1 MSKLLSSLKLERE
14 NGNLKDLDVRLANI
28 LIWMVDNDNELL
40 AFFFNTRYSVFFLN
54 TFLLRFRDEGALSRE
69 QCLDIGA
76 HLRSRT
82 HRQQFIDESIS
93 RGFLEKDISKEDKRR
108 VLISPTEKTL
118 RLYAEWSN
126 LYRYPPRNFWW
137 AIAKPRSLDRYPLV
151 LQRL

>member
-1 MSKLLSSLKLERE
+1 MSKIFSSLKLERDKT
-14 NGNLKDLDVRLANI
+14 NLGDLDVRLANI

-54 TFLLRFRDEGALSRE
+54 TFLLRYRDEGALSRE

-93 RGFLEKDISKEDKRR
+93 RGFLEKEISKEDKRR

-118 RLYAEWSN
+118 RLYAQWSN
-126 LYRYPPRNFWW
+126 LYHDTRRATFGGE
-137 AIAKPRSLDRYPLV
+137 
-151 LQRL
+151 

>member
-1 MSKLLSSLKLERE
+1 MLVKLEKD

-54 TFLLRFRDEGALSRE
+54 SFLLSYKDQGALSRE

-93 RGFLEKDISKEDKRR
+93 RGFLQKEVSIEDKRR
-108 VLISPTEKTL
+108 VLISPTAKTL
-118 RLYAEWSN
+118 NLYSEWSN
-126 LYRYPPRNFWW
+126 LYHDTR
-137 AIAKPRSLDRYPLV
+137 RSTFGGE
-151 LQRL
+151 

>member
-1 MSKLLSSLKLERE
+1 MSKFFSSLKLERDKT
-14 NGNLKDLDVRLANI
+14 NLGDLDVRLAKI

-54 TFLLRFRDEGALSRE
+54 TFLLRYRDEGALSRE
-69 QCLDIGA
+69 RCLDIGA

-93 RGFLEKDISKEDKRR
+93 RGFLEKEISKEDKRR

-126 LYRYPPRNFWW
+126 LYHDTRRATFGGE
-137 AIAKPRSLDRYPLV
+137 
-151 LQRL
+151 

>member
-1 MSKLLSSLKLERE
+1 M
-14 NGNLKDLDVRLANI
+14 ANI

-54 TFLLRFRDEGALSRE
+54 TFLLRYRDEGALSRE

-93 RGFLEKDISKEDKRR
+93 RGFLEKEISKEDKRR

-126 LYRYPPRNFWW
+126 LYHDTRRATFGGE
-137 AIAKPRSLDRYPLV
+137 
-151 LQRL
+151 

>member
-1 MSKLLSSLKLERE
+1 MSKLQSSPKLERD
-14 NGNLKDLDVRLANI
+14 NVNLKDLDIRLANI

-54 TFLLRFRDEGALSRE
+54 TFLLRYRDEGALSRE

-93 RGFLEKDISKEDKRR
+93 RGFLEKDTSKEDKRR

-126 LYRYPPRNFWW
+126 LYHDTRRATFGG
-137 AIAKPRSLDRYPLV
+137 D
-151 LQRL
+151 

>member
-1 MSKLLSSLKLERE
+1 MSKLLSSLKLERD
-14 NGNLKDLDVRLANI
+14 NGNLEDLDVRLANI

-54 TFLLRFRDEGALSRE
+54 TFLLKYRDEGALSRE

-82 HRQQFIDESIS
+82 RRQQFIDESIS

-118 RLYAEWSN
+118 RLFAEWSK
-126 LYRYPPRNFWW
+126 LYHDTR
-137 AIAKPRSLDRYPLV
+137 
-151 LQRL
+151 RLTFGGE

>member
-1 MSKLLSSLKLERE
+1 M
-14 NGNLKDLDVRLANI
+14 ANI

-54 TFLLRFRDEGALSRE
+54 TFLLRYRDEGALSRE

-126 LYRYPPRNFWW
+126 LYHDTR
-137 AIAKPRSLDRYPLV
+137 RSTFGGD
-151 LQRL
+151 

>member
-1 MSKLLSSLKLERE
+1 MSKLLSSLKLERD

-54 TFLLRFRDEGALSRE
+54 TFLLRYRDEVALSRE

-82 HRQQFIDESIS
+82 HRQQFIDDSIS

-108 VLISPTEKTL
+108 VLISPT
-118 RLYAEWSN
+118 
-126 LYRYPPRNFWW
+126 
-137 AIAKPRSLDRYPLV
+137 
-151 LQRL
+151 

>member
-1 MSKLLSSLKLERE
+1 MSKLLSSLKLERD

-54 TFLLRFRDEGALSRE
+54 TFLLRYRDEGALSRE

-82 HRQQFIDESIS
+82 HRQKFIDESIS
-93 RGFLEKDISKEDKRR
+93 RGFLQKDISKEDKRR

-126 LYRYPPRNFWW
+126 LYHDTRRATFGGE
-137 AIAKPRSLDRYPLV
+137 
-151 LQRL
+151 

>member
-1 MSKLLSSLKLERE
+1 MSKFFSSLKLERDKT
-14 NGNLKDLDVRLANI
+14 NLGDLDVRLAKI

-54 TFLLRFRDEGALSRE
+54 TFLLRYRDVGALSRE

-126 LYRYPPRNFWW
+126 LYHDTRRATFGGE
-137 AIAKPRSLDRYPLV
+137 
-151 LQRL
+151 

>member
-1 MSKLLSSLKLERE
+1 MLVKLEKD

-28 LIWMVDNDNELL
+28 LIWMVDNENELL

-54 TFLLRFRDEGALSRE
+54 SFLLRYRDQGALSRE

-93 RGFLEKDISKEDKRR
+93 RGFLQKEASIEDKRR
-108 VLISPTEKTL
+108 VLISPTAKTL
-118 RLYAEWSN
+118 SLYLEWSN
-126 LYRYPPRNFWW
+126 LYHDTRRATFGGE
-137 AIAKPRSLDRYPLV
+137 
-151 LQRL
+151 

>member
-1 MSKLLSSLKLERE
+1 LSKFFSSLKLERDKT
-14 NGNLKDLDVRLANI
+14 NLGDLDVRLAKI
-28 LIWMVDNDNELL
+28 LIWMVDNDKELL

-54 TFLLRFRDEGALSRE
+54 TFLLRYRDEGALSRE

-93 RGFLEKDISKEDKRR
+93 RGFLEKEISKEDKRR

-126 LYRYPPRNFWW
+126 LYHDTRRATFGGE
-137 AIAKPRSLDRYPLV
+137 
-151 LQRL
+151 

>member
-1 MSKLLSSLKLERE
+1 MLVKLEKD

-28 LIWMVDNDNELL
+28 LIWMADNDNELL

-54 TFLLRFRDEGALSRE
+54 SFLLRYRVQGALSRE

-93 RGFLEKDISKEDKRR
+93 RGFLQKEVSIEDKRR
-108 VLISPTEKTL
+108 VLISPTAKTL
-118 RLYAEWSN
+118 NLYSEWSN
-126 LYRYPPRNFWW
+126 LYHDTR
-137 AIAKPRSLDRYPLV
+137 RSTFGGE
-151 LQRL
+151 

>member
-1 MSKLLSSLKLERE
+1 MSKFFSSLKLERDKT
-14 NGNLKDLDVRLANI
+14 NLGDLDVRLANI

-54 TFLLRFRDEGALSRE
+54 TFLLRYRDEGALSRE

-93 RGFLEKDISKEDKRR
+93 RGFLEKDASKEDRRR

-118 RLYAEWSN
+118 QLYAEWSK
-126 LYRYPPRNFWW
+126 LYHDTRRATFGGE
-137 AIAKPRSLDRYPLV
+137 
-151 LQRL
+151 

>member
-1 MSKLLSSLKLERE
+1 MSKFFSSLKLER
-14 NGNLKDLDVRLANI
+14 NKTNLGDLDVRLANI

-54 TFLLRFRDEGALSRE
+54 TFLLRYRDEGALSRE

-93 RGFLEKDISKEDKRR
+93 RGFLEKEISKEDKRR

-126 LYRYPPRNFWW
+126 LYHDTRRATFGGE
-137 AIAKPRSLDRYPLV
+137 
-151 LQRL
+151 

>member
-1 MSKLLSSLKLERE
+1 MLVKLEKD

-54 TFLLRFRDEGALSRE
+54 SFLLRYMDEGALSRE

-93 RGFLEKDISKEDKRR
+93 RGFLQKEVSIEDKRR
-108 VLISPTEKTL
+108 VLISPTAKTL
-118 RLYAEWSN
+118 SLYSEWSD
-126 LYRYPPRNFWW
+126 LYHDTR
-137 AIAKPRSLDRYPLV
+137 RSTFGGE
-151 LQRL
+151 

>member
-1 MSKLLSSLKLERE
+1 MSNFFSSLKLERDKT
-14 NGNLKDLDVRLANI
+14 NLGDLDVRLAKI

-54 TFLLRFRDEGALSRE
+54 TFLLRYRDEGALSRE
-69 QCLDIGA
+69 RCLDIGA

-93 RGFLEKDISKEDKRR
+93 RGFLEKEISKEDKRR

-126 LYRYPPRNFWW
+126 LYHDTRRATFGGE
-137 AIAKPRSLDRYPLV
+137 
-151 LQRL
+151 

>member
-1 MSKLLSSLKLERE
+1 MLVKLEKD

-54 TFLLRFRDEGALSRE
+54 SFLLRYMDEGALSRE

-93 RGFLEKDISKEDKRR
+93 RGFLEKEVSIEDKRR
-108 VLISPTEKTL
+108 VLISPTVKTL
-118 RLYAEWSN
+118 SLYSEWSN
-126 LYRYPPRNFWW
+126 LYHHTR
-137 AIAKPRSLDRYPLV
+137 RSTFGGE
-151 LQRL
+151 

>member
-1 MSKLLSSLKLERE
+1 MLVKLEKD

-54 TFLLRFRDEGALSRE
+54 SFLLSYRDQGALSRE

-93 RGFLEKDISKEDKRR
+93 RGFLQKEVSIEDKRR
-108 VLISPTEKTL
+108 VLISPTVKTL
-118 RLYAEWSN
+118 SLYSEWSN
-126 LYRYPPRNFWW
+126 LYHDTR
-137 AIAKPRSLDRYPLV
+137 RSTFGGE
-151 LQRL
+151 

>member
-1 MSKLLSSLKLERE
+1 MVDFSYVAFLSKLLLSLE
-14 NGNLKDLDVRLANI
+14 LKRDIGDIEGFDVRLANI

-54 TFLLRFRDEGALSRE
+54 TFLLRYRDEGALSRE

-82 HRQQFIDESIS
+82 HRQQFIDESIK
-93 RGFLEKDISKEDKRR
+93 RGFLEKDTSKEDKRR

-118 RLYAEWSN
+118 QLYAEWSN
-126 LYRYPPRNFWW
+126 LYHDTRRATFGG
-137 AIAKPRSLDRYPLV
+137 
-151 LQRL
+151 Q

>member
-1 MSKLLSSLKLERE
+1 MSKLLSSLKLEKD

-28 LIWMVDNDNELL
+28 LIWMVDNENELL

-93 RGFLEKDISKEDKRR
+93 RGFLEKDVSKEDKRR
-108 VLISPTEKTL
+108 VLISPTEKAL

-126 LYRYPPRNFWW
+126 LYHDTRRATFGGE
-137 AIAKPRSLDRYPLV
+137 
-151 LQRL
+151 

>member
-1 MSKLLSSLKLERE
+1 MSKVFSSLKLERDKT
-14 NGNLKDLDVRLANI
+14 NQGDLDVRLANI

-54 TFLLRFRDEGALSRE
+54 TFLLRYRDRGPLSRE
-69 QCLDIGA
+69 QCLDIGS

-82 HRQQFIDESIS
+82 HRQQFIDESIG

-126 LYRYPPRNFWW
+126 LYHDTRRATFGGE
-137 AIAKPRSLDRYPLV
+137 
-151 LQRL
+151 

>member
-1 MSKLLSSLKLERE
+1 MSNFFSSLKLERDKT
-14 NGNLKDLDVRLANI
+14 NLGDLDVRLANI

-54 TFLLRFRDEGALSRE
+54 TFLLRYRDEGALSRE

-118 RLYAEWSN
+118 QLYAEWSN
-126 LYRYPPRNFWW
+126 LYHDTRRATFGGE
-137 AIAKPRSLDRYPLV
+137 
-151 LQRL
+151 